1 MNGAG
6 INASFAVHQD
16 FTGRATEIALGWST
30 ALGSPFTFVTTLE
43 NEYKSDI
50 FGERGILLGAVHG
63 IVESLWRRFIAG
75 GCARLG
81 SRLLRQQQQLSC
93 ICVCVCVCARAYH
106 MDGCAVGG
114 MSKEEAFKQSVESIT
129 GPISQ
134 TISKEGILAVY
145 NKLGEA
151 DKAVFEKAYSASY
164 KPAIDILMECYED
177 VASGAEI
184 KSVVNAGNRFTS
196 STAGIPDLPMGVID
210 QTGEERHLGSWQP
223 I

>member
-1 MNGAG
+1 MLDLEAG
-6 INASFAVHQD
+6 SSAN
-16 FTGRATEIALGWST
+16 
-30 ALGSPFTFVTTLE
+30 
-43 NEYKSDI
+43 NNN
-50 FGERGILLGAVHG
+50 
-63 IVESLWRRFIAG
+63 SL
-75 GCARLG
+75 
-81 SRLLRQQQQLSC
+81 
-93 ICVCVCVCARAYH
+93 VYVCVCARAYH